1 MVSRYAK
8 RVSGGKLCEFCLFV
22 GPSVPRS
29 VERRLEQTFI
39 TQASCAAVDRKLLV
53 MDGNN
58 DLSREP
64 KRLAHLASSANAL
77 W

>member
-8 RVSGGKLCEFCLFV
+8 RVSGGEFCLFA
-22 GPSVPRS
+22 GPPVLRS

-39 TQASCAAVDRKLLV
+39 TQAACAAVDRKLLV
-53 MDGNN
+53 VDGDN

-64 KRLAHLASSANAL
+64 KRLTHLASSANAL